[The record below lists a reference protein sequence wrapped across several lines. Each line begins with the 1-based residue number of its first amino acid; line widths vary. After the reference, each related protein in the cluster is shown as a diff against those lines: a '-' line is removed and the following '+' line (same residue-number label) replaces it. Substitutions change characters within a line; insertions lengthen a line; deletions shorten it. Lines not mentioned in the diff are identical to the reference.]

1 MVSLEAVGVDYAR
14 SVLTT
19 QELQGSKVKQT
30 RRSAQFESHALISR
44 SPFCQHH
51 RRHFWNS
58 HNWFSAL
65 QTKHR
70 SRFVPLVRS
79 FGALHPEPHRD
90 FDARYKAHLN
100 PLHSANISK
109 MLTGIRR
116 AAAQRLLIRTAFL
129 AGPRTQPLFRVTC
142 RNFSTSRWA
151 CLPAAKASSTTTETK
166 KALKAKA
173 GAATKEKAPS
183 KTKAKAATNAPKE
196 KKKADKKKELTPE
209 QMQKL
214 KIEAQKVK
222 VKEQKKLALLPNP
235 KKLPNSAWT
244 VYITERANDPEL
256 AIDLESRAKLNS
268 ESYKNLS
275 SYELQRL
282 EEKAKENRLAN
293 IATYKAWVESHT
305 PIAVAEAN
313 RARANIRRITGRRA
327 PRPIHDER
335 QPKRLSTAFI
345 MFVKA
350 RWDTGD
356 FFGVDPVVA
365 NRQISEQWNA
375 LPESE
380 REPYKQLAKAD
391 YERWERDSFHT
402 LGRVIVKS

>member
-1 MVSLEAVGVDYAR
+1 
-14 SVLTT
+14 
-19 QELQGSKVKQT
+19 
-30 RRSAQFESHALISR
+30 
-44 SPFCQHH
+44 
-51 RRHFWNS
+51 
-58 HNWFSAL
+58 
-65 QTKHR
+65 
-70 SRFVPLVRS
+70 
-79 FGALHPEPHRD
+79 
-90 FDARYKAHLN
+90 
-100 PLHSANISK
+100 
-109 MLTGIRR
+109 MLTGIGR

-129 AGPRTQPLFRVTC
+129 ASPRTQPLFRVTY
-142 RNFSTSRWA
+142 RSFSTSRWA
-151 CLPAAKASSTTTETK
+151 SLPAAKASSTTTETK

-173 GAATKEKAPS
+173 GAATKGKAPS
-183 KTKAKAATNAPKE
+183 KTKAGAATKPPKE
-196 KKKADKKKELTPE
+196 KKKAGKKEELTSE
-209 QMQKL
+209 QMQK
-214 KIEAQKVK
+214 IK
-222 VKEQKKLALLPNP
+222 VKEHKKLALLPNP

-268 ESYKNLS
+268 ESYRNLS

-293 IATYKAWVESHT
+293 IATYKTWVESHT

-335 QPKRLSTAFI
+335 QPKRSSTAFI

-356 FFGVDPVVA
+356 FSGVDPVVA

-380 REPYKQLAKAD
+380 KEPYKQLAKAD